1 MSASIRR
8 WLRPVEDPP
17 TLPRAEGDAFIAA
30 ANKEVVRVQERK
42 RKRGQYHRYD
52 PELRVKIAKY
62 VYVKS
67 LKLMDVNL
75 PLGTKTLNIM
85 VVKLIG
91 FTVLYDSYTHG
102 ISL

>member
-1 MSASIRR
+1 MFKKGRESEASI
-8 WLRPVEDPP
+8 
-17 TLPRAEGDAFIAA
+17 
-30 ANKEVVRVQERK
+30 
-42 RKRGQYHRYD
+42 YHRYD

-62 VYVKS
+62 ACENGNKSTVELFSAQLGFTVS

-91 FTVLYDSYTHG
+91 FTVLFVAWARVQHESVAQ
-102 ISL
+102 L